1 MKNITNPILTIMIIS
16 IIHLLSSCQD
26 FLDEKPSTDLV
37 VPDNLEDI
45 QALLD
50 NEYIMNRN
58 SDMGEVASDDYFI
71 SKQEW
76 ESWNEI
82 TRNAHVWADII
93 SPTGR
98 FVSWNALYEQVFYAN
113 VALEQLDDIVP
124 DSNEQVDWD
133 RLRGSALFYR
143 SSAFYNLLRIFT
155 MPYHLVN
162 PELGIPLKLSADV
175 NKLVKRSSI
184 EDSYAQV
191 IGDLEAALD
200 LLPSR
205 ATIATRPSKQ
215 AVYGLLARVYLSMGD
230 YQKVFDYTSLALELG
245 NELMD
250 YTSLEQ
256 GNTFGFKR
264 LNEEVVYCS
273 YFSSGSIGYS
283 SDTFILSEIY
293 KSYAAGDLR
302 KSLFF
307 TQPNQDGHVKFRGT
321 YMGNLYLFDGVATD
335 ELLLNRAE
343 AAVRLGNNEQALENL
358 NYLLEHRF
366 EAGKFEP
373 IAGISGEVLL
383 ERILEERRK
392 ELVFRGLRWEDL
404 RRLSGSQYEKTVTRD
419 LDGEI
424 YTLEPGSPKYAYPI
438 PMDELQLNDMK
449 QNPR

>member
-98 FVSWNALYEQVFYAN
+98 FVSWNSLYEQVFYAN

-155 MPYHLVN
+155 MPYHLAD
-162 PELGIPLKLSADV
+162 PDLGIPLKLSADV
-175 NKLVKRSSI
+175 NKLAKRSSI

-191 IGDLEAALD
+191 IADLEVALD

-230 YQKVFDYTSLALELG
+230 YQKVFNYTSLALELG

-250 YTSLEQ
+250 YANLEQ

-293 KSYAAGDLR
+293 ESYAAGDLR

-321 YMGNLYLFDGVATD
+321 YMGNLY
-335 ELLLNRAE
+335 
-343 AAVRLGNNEQALENL
+343 
-358 NYLLEHRF
+358 
-366 EAGKFEP
+366 
-373 IAGISGEVLL
+373 
-383 ERILEERRK
+383 
-392 ELVFRGLRWEDL
+392 
-404 RRLSGSQYEKTVTRD
+404 
-419 LDGEI
+419 
-424 YTLEPGSPKYAYPI
+424 
-438 PMDELQLNDMK
+438 
-449 QNPR
+449 